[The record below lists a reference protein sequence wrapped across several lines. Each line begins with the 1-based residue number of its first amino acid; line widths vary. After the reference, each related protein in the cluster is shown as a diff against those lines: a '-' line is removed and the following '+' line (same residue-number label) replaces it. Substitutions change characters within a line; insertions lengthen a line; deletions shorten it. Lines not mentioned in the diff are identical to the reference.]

1 MSENYFSSSA
11 PNPMSSTMRLI
22 HFEKIDFDH
31 SIEIKSNQ
39 LQIVPWCQKKFQTD
53 KDISLCTISINI
65 PYVGNLY
72 SNEWMSSKI
81 VLFLDDEPIYTGQF
95 NSHTTNN
102 FRPLFITADKPYLK
116 SGLHKMVLKACVTG
130 HGNLNIPHV
139 NLQNIEQTIEPK
151 NFATIKIFGFL

>member
-1 MSENYFSSSA
+1 MSKN
-11 PNPMSSTMRLI
+11 
-22 HFEKIDFDH
+22 
-31 SIEIKSNQ
+31 
-39 LQIVPWCQKKFQTD
+39 FQTD

-81 VLFLDDEPIYTGQF
+81 VLFLDDEPIYIGQF

-139 NLQNIEQTIEPK
+139 NPQNIEQTIEPK